1 MKNHYHTMF
10 AYNQWAN
17 RLFLD
22 CLSNNTVANAKVFLL
37 MSHLLTAEEIWLCR
51 LTGEAAPN
59 ERLWEEYALPEL
71 GAKAQK
77 NAEAWNSWLSEL
89 NEQVLIKDI
98 SYRNTK
104 GVEFTTAVADILNH
118 VVNHGTY
125 HRAQI
130 ASLLRLEMVD
140 PPVSDYIQYVRVQ
153 E

>member
-51 LTGEAAPN
+51 LKGEAAPH
-59 ERLWEEYALPEL
+59 ERLWHEYPLAEL
-71 GAKAQK
+71 RAKVRK
-77 NAEAWNSWLSEL
+77 NTEAWNNWLSEL
-89 NEQVLIKDI
+89 TEQALSQGIT
-98 SYRNTK
+98 YRNTK
-104 GVEFTTAVADILNH
+104 GAEFTTAVADILNH
-118 VVNHGTY
+118 VINHGTY

-140 PPVSDYIQYVRVQ
+140 PPVSDYIQYVRAGQ
-153 E
+153 